1 MILFLDFDGV
11 LHPQPN
17 DGAQFS
23 NAPRVWELLARHP
36 EVSIVFST
44 GWRFE
49 HPVDSLRGF
58 ATAQGGEHLA
68 DRFIDATPL
77 LRHDAETG
85 SREQDCRA
93 WLAANRHSGPWLALD
108 DMPSLFEPDSA
119 HLYPVNAKR
128 GLMHYDVE
136 RISALIVRALR

>member
-11 LHPQPN
+11 LHPHPN
-17 DGAQFS
+17 EGAQFTC
-23 NAPRVWELLARHP
+23 APRVWELLSRHP

-49 HPVDSLRGF
+49 HTLAALRQF
-58 ATAQGGEHLA
+58 ATSQGGEHLA
-68 DRFIDATPL
+68 DRFIDSTPL
-77 LRHDAETG
+77 LRHASDAG
-85 SREQDCRA
+85 GRENDCRA
-93 WLAANRHSGPWLALD
+93 WLAAARHAGPWLALD

-136 RISALIVRALR
+136 RISALIMRMAG